1 MAATSHGEEP
11 GGAAPAP
18 APPSAAPARRRR
30 NTTGLKGVR
39 MRKWGRWVS
48 EIRIPKSRSRIWLGS
63 YDAPEKAAR
72 AYDAALYCLRGPR
85 ANFNYVADRR
95 PEFPGGMPARLT
107 RSEIKALAATFA
119 SAAGAEPTNI
129 NARIDHEEAATT
141 TPSPTSSTTT
151 ASPEPAPAAGQANSF
166 LGAEFSGAQESQDT
180 YLHENFLLEDQIM
193 SGNNSIWDVL

>member
-1 MAATSHGEEP
+1 MASNGKAGER
-11 GGAAPAP
+11 APV
-18 APPSAAPARRRR
+18 RRRR
-30 NTTGLKGVR
+30 NATGLKGVR

-119 SAAGAEPTNI
+119 SLGAAAAAVAPQRE
-129 NARIDHEEAATT
+129 RIPEAAT
-141 TPSPTSSTTT
+141 PSPSPSPKSSTTT
-151 ASPEPAPAAGQANSF
+151 VTPEETTAHEATAATCDQASSF
-166 LGAEFSGAQESQDT
+166 VGAEFAGQDT
-180 YLHENFLLEDQIM
+180 FLHENFLLEDQIM

>member
-1 MAATSHGEEP
+1 MASKRDTAER
-11 GGAAPAP
+11 
-18 APPSAAPARRRR
+18 APARRRR
-30 NTTGLKGVR
+30 NATGLKGVR

-119 SAAGAEPTNI
+119 SFGAAAAAAALTPPHE
-129 NARIDHEEAATT
+129 RIPHEAAPPSP
-141 TPSPTSSTTT
+141 TPSPKFSTIT
-151 ASPEPAPAAGQANSF
+151 ATPGVPAAGDTSAAALSDQANSF
-166 LGAEFSGAQESQDT
+166 VGVEFTGQDT
-180 YLHENFLLEDQIM
+180 FLHENFLLEDQIM
-193 SGNNSIWDVL
+193 SGKNRLWDVL